1 MSRKLTFTVTVEFAD
16 KVVDD
21 NEVIE
26 VAENIARAIVDE
38 SQSGMG
44 IAPEES
50 ETFLE
55 SVEVKPV
62 FLDKTI
68 TKKAY

>member
-21 NEVIE
+21 NEFIE

-38 SQSGMG
+38 SQTGMG

-55 SVEVKPV
+55 SVEVKTA
-62 FLDKTI
+62 FLYKTI